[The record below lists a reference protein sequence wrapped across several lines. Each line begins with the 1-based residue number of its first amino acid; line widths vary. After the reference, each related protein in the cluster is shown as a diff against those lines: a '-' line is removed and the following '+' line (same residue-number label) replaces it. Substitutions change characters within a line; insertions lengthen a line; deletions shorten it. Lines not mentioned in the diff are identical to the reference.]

1 VEMNMRLDS
10 KENVEKYIHEQ
21 FDIILEDILFE
32 VTQQTD
38 MTFDDIKVII
48 KEQLTN
54 LGYGHES

>member
-1 VEMNMRLDS
+1 MRLDS
-10 KENVEKYIHEQ
+10 RENVEKYIHEQ

-38 MTFDDIKVII
+38 MTFDDIKIII